1 MFLSGAD
8 LGQEQIW
15 VWSLLSPAMGV
26 WVWSNDAILTTK
38 RLLGH
43 LISSS
48 SSSIESRRLVVVR
61 GRAWSLRPW
70 AYGVSASSTMELGV
84 SGHGCLGME
93 QIKEKSKR

>member
-1 MFLSGAD
+1 MFLSGAN

-26 WVWSNDAILTTK
+26 WVWSNDAIPTTK

-48 SSSIESRRLVVVR
+48 SSSIESRRLVVD
-61 GRAWSLRPW
+61 
-70 AYGVSASSTMELGV
+70 SSTTSSRHRPHQSSLGG
-84 SGHGCLGME
+84 SW
-93 QIKEKSKR
+93 S